1 MTEKSN
7 RYYGKYRGT
16 VLLNIDPKLLGRI
29 TAQVPDVLGPI
40 PCSWAT
46 PCVPIAGL
54 QSGIFVVP
62 GIGSGVWI
70 EFEQGDLDH
79 PIWTGG
85 WWANPAEV
93 PVLAN
98 FPSPTPTPNIVLQ
111 TTLNTVMLS
120 DNTSP
125 AGGIMLRSGA
135 ASIIVNSTGIYIL
148 NGSGASI
155 VMQGASVVVNL
166 GALTVL

>member
-1 MTEKSN
+1 MTDTSN

-16 VLLNIDPKLLGRI
+16 VLNNLDPKRLGRVL
-29 TAQVPDVLGPI
+29 AQVPDVLGPV

-46 PCVPIAGL
+46 PCVPVAGV
-54 QSGIFVVP
+54 QSGVFVVP
-62 GIGSGVWI
+62 AVGSGVWI
-70 EFEQGDLDH
+70 EFEQGDLDR

-98 FPSPTPTPNIVLQ
+98 APAPTPNIVLQ
-111 TTLNTVMLS
+111 TVLNTVLLC
-120 DNTSP
+120 DNPSP
-125 AGGIMLRSGA
+125 AGGIVLRSGG
-135 ASIIVNSTGIYIL
+135 ASIIVNPTGIYIQ

-155 VMQGASVVVNL
+155 VMQGPSVVVNA
-166 GALTVL
+166 GALAVT

>member
-1 MTEKSN
+1 MNDKPG

-16 VLLNIDPKLLGRI
+16 VLNNIDPKRLGRI
-29 TAQVPDVLGPI
+29 QAQVPDVLGPL

-46 PCVPIAGL
+46 PCVPVAGI
-54 QSGIFVVP
+54 QTGVFVVP
-62 GIGSGVWI
+62 AIGSGVWI

-85 WWANPAEV
+85 WWSNPAEV

-98 FPSPTPTPNIVLQ
+98 LPAPTPNIVLK
-111 TTLNTVMLS
+111 TAINSVLLS
-120 DNTSP
+120 DNPSP
-125 AGGIMLRSGA
+125 AGGILLQSGSA
-135 ASIIVNSTGIYIL
+135 TIIVNDTGIIIQNGKGASIILQGSSVIVN
-148 NGSGASI
+148 A
-155 VMQGASVVVNL
+155 